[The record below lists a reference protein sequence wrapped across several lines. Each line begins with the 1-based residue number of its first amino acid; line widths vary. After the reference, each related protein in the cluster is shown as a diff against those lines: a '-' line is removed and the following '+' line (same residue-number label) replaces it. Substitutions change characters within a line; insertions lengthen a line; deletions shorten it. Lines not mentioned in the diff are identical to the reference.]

1 MTYLLMFL
9 IALGAAFANTPAK
22 PPAAKPA
29 KSAKTSTAAVPDGV
43 IEQRIRDKFAKSK
56 VASSN
61 FQVRVQGG
69 IATLEGKAS
78 VIQHKGAATRR
89 AKSAGAK
96 AVVNKIQI
104 SDEARK
110 KAAANLEKGRRR
122 EQQQRGAPV
131 VTRAEVRM
139 N

>member
-1 MTYLLMFL
+1 MTYLLVLL
-9 IALGAAFANTPAK
+9 IALSAAFANTPSK
-22 PPAAKPA
+22 PPASKQAKG
-29 KSAKTSTAAVPDGV
+29 AKTAAAPVPDAV
-43 IEQRIRDKFAKSK
+43 IEQKIREKFAKSK

-69 IATLEGKAS
+69 IATLEGKAA
-78 VIQHKGAATRR
+78 VIQHKGAATRM

-122 EQQQRGAPV
+122 DQQQRGAPV

>member
-29 KSAKTSTAAVPDGV
+29 KSAKASTAAVPDAV

-78 VIQHKGAATRR
+78 VIQHKGAATRM